1 MMKDLTPQEIDV
13 ARKIISA
20 GLVKS
25 AESLSFF
32 MNETISLKD
41 FDAEKNL
48 DNPPLELGKK
58 DESNIHLLTTKV
70 IGEMK
75 GICCLIFSEEEA
87 NHLRKAALPQEILDS
102 PEMMEEMSDGIML
115 EVDNIISASVIT
127 QISNKLKQKVY
138 GDVPKMTLN
147 DYIQNTKRFMKE
159 NFFSYHPN
167 TNNCQDF
174 ISAIL
179 QANGIKEHNVYNF
192 VKQDTSM
199 IFKDKLFCSSNKIFS
214 GLMSL

>member
-1 MMKDLTPQEIDV
+1 MMKDLTLKEIEV
-13 ARKIISA
+13 AKKIISA

-32 MNETISLKD
+32 MNETITLKD
-41 FDAEKNL
+41 FDAEKNI

-70 IGEMK
+70 IGEMN

-87 NHLRKAALPQEILDS
+87 DHLRKAALPQEILDS

-127 QISNKLKQKVY
+127 QFSNLLKVKIHGGVPNLKKVTSNE
-138 GDVPKMTLN
+138 M
-147 DYIQNTKRFMKE
+147 E
-159 NFFSYHPN
+159 E
-167 TNNCQDF
+167 F
-174 ISAIL
+174 ISGEVNKELYLISFKTSFESSKVQFNPEFVWL
-179 QANGIKEHNVYNF
+179 FDNTFIESIKNYAALEA
-192 VKQDTSM
+192 
-199 IFKDKLFCSSNKIFS
+199 
-214 GLMSL
+214 

>member
-1 MMKDLTPQEIDV
+1 MMKNLTSQEIDV
-13 ARKIISA
+13 AKTIISA

-32 MNETISLKD
+32 MNETITLKD
-41 FDAEKNL
+41 FDAEKHLN
-48 DNPPLELGKK
+48 NPPLELNKK

-87 NHLRKAALPQEILDS
+87 DHLRKAALPQEILDS

-127 QISNKLKQKVY
+127 QFSNLLKVKIHGGVPSLKKV
-138 GDVPKMTLN
+138 TS
-147 DYIQNTKRFMKE
+147 KE
-159 NFFSYHPN
+159 MEE
-167 TNNCQDF
+167 F
-174 ISAIL
+174 ISGEVDQELYLISFKTSFESSK
-179 QANGIKEHNVYNF
+179 ANFNPEFVWLFDNTFIDCIKNYTAQEA
-192 VKQDTSM
+192 
-199 IFKDKLFCSSNKIFS
+199 
-214 GLMSL
+214 

>member
-127 QISNKLKQKVY
+127 QFSNLLKVKIHGGVPDLKKVSFEE
-138 GDVPKMTLN
+138 ME
-147 DYIQNTKRFMKE
+147 DYISSEVNNELYLISFKTSFESSKAQFNPEFVWLFDNT
-159 NFFSYHPN
+159 
-167 TNNCQDF
+167 F
-174 ISAIL
+174 ID
-179 QANGIKEHNVYNF
+179 NIKKYAALEV
-192 VKQDTSM
+192 
-199 IFKDKLFCSSNKIFS
+199 
-214 GLMSL
+214 

>member
-1 MMKDLTPQEIDV
+1 MMKDLTPNEIDV
-13 ARKIISA
+13 AKRIISA

-32 MNETISLKD
+32 MNETITLKD
-41 FDAEKNL
+41 FDAEKHL

-58 DESNIHLLTTKV
+58 DENNIHLLTTKV

-87 NHLRKAALPQEILDS
+87 DHLRKAALPQEILDS

-127 QISNKLKQKVY
+127 QFSNLLKVKIHGGVPNLKKVTSQE
-138 GDVPKMTLN
+138 M
-147 DYIQNTKRFMKE
+147 E
-159 NFFSYHPN
+159 
-167 TNNCQDF
+167 DF
-174 ISAIL
+174 ISGEVNQELYLISFKTSFESSKVQFNPEFVWL
-179 QANGIKEHNVYNF
+179 FDNTFIESIKSYAAQEA
-192 VKQDTSM
+192 
-199 IFKDKLFCSSNKIFS
+199 
-214 GLMSL
+214 